1 MADPH
6 DLPNPAGSRL
16 NSWSRL
22 VAVALIGVVTTLALP
37 VESLLLRV
45 VIGWD
50 AASISL
56 LGIAWWTILHS
67 TSKQTHARAGR
78 EDPGR
83 AGLGLVALTSSAVS
97 LIAAAFVLERAAK
110 LMPSAPG
117 IAVAIAVIAVVS
129 AWFLTHT
136 VYTFRY
142 AHLYYSCDDP
152 DGEPD
157 GGLEFPGGKAPSDRD
172 FAYFAFV
179 LGMTFQVS
187 DVQITSPRLRWAAL
201 WHGIVSFWYNAAV
214 LALTLNV
221 IGSLL

>member
-1 MADPH
+1 MADLH
-6 DLPNPAGSRL
+6 GLPNPAGSRL
-16 NSWSRL
+16 NSWGGLR
-22 VAVALIGVVTTLALP
+22 VVVLIGVVTALALP

-50 AASISL
+50 AASVGL
-56 LGIAWWTILHS
+56 LGIAWWMILHS
-67 TSKQTHARAGR
+67 TSEQTHTRAGR

-83 AGLGLVALTSSAVS
+83 AGLGLIALTSSAVS
-97 LIAAAFVLERAAK
+97 LVAAAFVLDRAAK

-117 IAVAIAVIAVVS
+117 VAVAIAVIAVVS

-152 DGEPD
+152 DGE
-157 GGLEFPGGKAPSDRD
+157 LEFPGQTAPSDRN

-221 IGSLL
+221 IGGLL